1 MAGRRLSLGRIAAIT
16 AWTGAAVAWGTA
28 VVSVAAANP
37 DIATEESAPEPV
49 VAAPTTRMLAAL
61 PDMPDSGLIVVRYTP
76 VARPEPEVIIE
87 RRVVQ
92 VASPSQPQA
101 KTKTKSSGS

>member
-1 MAGRRLSLGRIAAIT
+1 MAGRRLSIGRVAAIT

-37 DIATEESAPEPV
+37 GAQAEEEAPAPAVAPVTETVLAPV
-49 VAAPTTRMLAAL
+49 

-76 VARPEPEVIIE
+76 VERPEPEVIVK
-87 RRVVQ
+87 RRVVT
-92 VASPSQPQA
+92 VASPSQAP
-101 KTKTKSSGS
+101 TKTQSSGS

>member
-1 MAGRRLSLGRIAAIT
+1 MAGRRLSIGRIAAIT

-37 DIATEESAPEPV
+37 DVQTEEEAPAPIVVPV
-49 VAAPTTRMLAAL
+49 TETVLAHV

-76 VARPEPEVIIE
+76 VERPEPEVIIQ
-87 RRVVQ
+87 RRVVT
-92 VASPSQPQA
+92 VASPSQAP
-101 KTKTKSSGS
+101 TKTKSSGS